1 MGFKRFCVLLFR
13 LVFFLFFCPISIYF
27 FSRVVKQKGFIFL
40 DVVFNEILQD
50 GMR

>member
-13 LVFFLFFCPISIYF
+13 LVFFSFLLSNFYF
-27 FSRVVKQKGFIFL
+27 FSGVVKQKGLIFL
-40 DVVFNEILQD
+40 DVFFNEILQD